1 MTSIQIGKVIYAILS
16 NDDELQTYIGKKIFP
31 IVAEQS
37 TTYPFITYQRENI
50 SSETQ
55 TKDIYKQDTVSF
67 TINIV
72 AEKYFDSVE
81 IADVVRRCL
90 EKRKLPNNLE
100 MNITNCRLYAINE
113 DYTDNVYVQSLHFE
127 CIVD

>member
-16 NDDELQTYIGKKIFP
+16 NDEELQTYIGKKIFP
-31 IVAEQS
+31 IVAEQT

-50 SSETQ
+50 STNSE
-55 TKDIYKQDTVSF
+55 TKDIYIQDTVSF
-67 TINIV
+67 AVNIV

-81 IADVVRRCL
+81 IADIVRRCL
-90 EKRKLPNNLE
+90 EKRKLPNSLE
-100 MNITNCRLYAINE
+100 MNITNCHLYAINE
-113 DYTDNVYVQSLHFE
+113 DYTDNVYVQRLSFE